1 MVWPGA
7 MVVIAS
13 ICTGWYVP
21 STLLS
26 LAPPDPDV
34 GSVSC
39 GVWQMACRRVL
50 KIGEGIIKDFVGKI
64 RSAANLL
71 QGLTSYSDSSSDE
84 TGVDD
89 RDRGEKDLI

>member
-1 MVWPGA
+1 MVWQAGGVLLAARMVWPGA

-64 RSAANLL
+64 RSAAEPFARAHLL
-71 QGLTSYSDSSSDE
+71 
-84 TGVDD
+84 
-89 RDRGEKDLI
+89 